1 MHLMTTRIRN
11 IAFWLLPLFFCLA
24 VYWYGLKAWFSGD
37 DFLWLGLLHRVY
49 DWNSLWDALFTP
61 TRHGTFRPLSERA
74 FFLVFRALF
83 DLDNVPYRIWVFL
96 TQFGSL
102 ALMASIV
109 WRITG
114 SRLAGFLAPVLWTA
128 NSNIAHVMAW
138 DSAYMQILCGFC
150 LLLAFH
156 FFLRYMETGRRRF
169 YWLQWAVFLTGFL
182 VMETNVMYPVLAAS
196 YTALCARKHFR
207 STLPLFGASALYAA
221 LHMALIPKA
230 AAGPYAMHLDDS
242 ILTTFAAYW
251 RLVWAPFRLTWLTGL
266 PAWLGTAS
274 LVAATL
280 GLIVFIA
287 WQIRRRNWL
296 PLFFLSWYVVLLAP
310 LLPLRDHIIPY
321 GLTLPV
327 SGIAMFGAYAVAL
340 SWRAPRPAKAAAA
353 FALALYLFVSTPTA
367 FAGAR
372 WWTARSKALKPLVL
386 GVQRAAELHPNKV
399 ILLTGVTDDMF
410 WGAVADNA
418 FKAVGA
424 PNTYLAPETEAA
436 ISPHPELA
444 DVKQFIVPAPVIAQA
459 IDNRSLVVYSAG
471 GPRLKNVTQTY
482 TTLFVRGGH
491 DGLPRRLDVGPSL
504 ANPFLGPGWSPSEAT
519 FRWMGKAASLRL
531 AAPQSTPAKLYVKGF
546 APAFLFAN
554 GPVTMTLRAN
564 GRPLPPQRIAN
575 AATHFE
581 LELPLPAGLE
591 NQPALEVA
599 IELDRVTRPAGE
611 DRDLGLIFGVF
622 EVR

>member
-1 MHLMTTRIRN
+1 MTTRIRN
-11 IAFWLLPLFFCLA
+11 TAFWLLPLVFCLA

-37 DFLWLGLLHRVY
+37 DFLWLGLSPRVH
-49 DWNSLWDALFTP
+49 DWKSLWDALFTP

-102 ALMASIV
+102 VLTASIV
-109 WRITG
+109 WRLTG
-114 SRLAGFLAPVLWTA
+114 LRLAGFLAPIIWTA
-128 NSNIAHVMAW
+128 NSNVAQVMSW

-156 FFLRYMETGRRRF
+156 FFLRYIETGRRR
-169 YWLQWAVFLTGFL
+169 YYLLQWAVFLAGFL
-182 VMETNVMYPVLAAS
+182 VMESNVMYPVLAAS

-207 STLPLFGASALYAA
+207 ATLPLFGASAVYGA

-230 AAGPYAMHLDDS
+230 AAGPYAMHLDAS

-251 RLVWAPFRLTWLTGL
+251 RLVFSPFRLHWLTGM
-266 PAWLGTAS
+266 PGWLGDAA
-274 LVAATL
+274 LVGATL
-280 GLIVFIA
+280 GLIAFIA
-287 WQIRRRNWL
+287 WQARRRNWL
-296 PLFFLSWYVVLLAP
+296 PLFFLAWYVVLLAP
-310 LLPLRDHIIPY
+310 LLPLRDHVVPY
-321 GLTLPV
+321 ILTLPV
-327 SGIAMFGAYAVAL
+327 SGIAMLGAYAVAL
-340 SWRAPRPAKAAAA
+340 SWRAARPARAAAA
-353 FALALYLFVSTPTA
+353 FALALYLFVSTPAA

-372 WWTARSKALKPLVL
+372 WWTAHSKALKPLVL

-410 WGAVADNA
+410 WGAIADGG

-444 DVKQFIVPAPVIAQA
+444 DIKQFIVPAPVIAQA
-459 IDNRSLVVYSAG
+459 IDNRALVVYSAG
-471 GPRLKNVTQTY
+471 GDRLKNITQTY
-482 TTLFVRGGH
+482 TTLFARSPH
-491 DGLPRRLDVGPSL
+491 GLFPRRLDVGPPL

-519 FRWMGKAASLRL
+519 FRWMGKTASLRL
-531 AAPQSTPAKLYVKGF
+531 AAPLSALARLYIKGF

-554 GPVTMTLRAN
+554 GPITMTLRIN
-564 GRPLPPQRIAN
+564 GRTLPPQSIPNTRQ
-575 AATHFE
+575 HFE
-581 LELPLPAGLE
+581 FEVPLPAGLE
-591 NQPALEVA
+591 GQPALDVT
-599 IELDRVTRPAGE
+599 IELDRVTRLPGE
-611 DRDLGLIFGVF
+611 DRHLGLIFGVF